1 MKCTHVI
8 LWMKRNFPILL
19 VFLCSLLVTLGRTK
33 QSYFLMKT
41 TPVSLI
47 LAGILVPSLAMA
59 EPQRQE
65 RRKMKPDA
73 EDRRAHLRHFAEA
86 WKAADK
92 NSDGFISLDEFSAMP
107 RIQKLPENKH
117 QQLFERLDKD
127 GDGKLG
133 RDDLRRLGRDQDGPP
148 PAMKRL
154 WELDTD
160 RSGGVSLEEFKAGEL
175 FQKLTPDRQLAI
187 FQRLDTDGDGVVTHK
202 DKPQPPFGPDGTPER
217 QKRGL
222 KLENP
227 SPPIP
232 ARSMIRQLDQDSDG
246 AIDFHEFRA
255 GTAVRTLSE
264 DEQED
269 RFEALDRDNDQKI
282 TPADF
287 PPQDTPMKPKPS
299 PDQEMSGN

>member
-1 MKCTHVI
+1 MIECDPVVVAKLSISIGVSMPLMVI
-8 LWMKRNFPILL
+8 
-19 VFLCSLLVTLGRTK
+19 SGRTK

-41 TPVSLI
+41 IPVSLI
-47 LAGILVPSLAMA
+47 LAGILAPSIAMA
-59 EPQRQE
+59 DPQGPE
-65 RRKMKPDA
+65 GRKMKQDG
-73 EDRRAHLRHFAEA
+73 DDKRRHQRHFAKA

-107 RIQKLPENKH
+107 RVQNLPEDKH

-133 RDDLRRLGRDQDGPP
+133 PDDLRRLGRDQDGPP

-154 WELDTD
+154 WELDAD

-175 FQKLTPDRQLAI
+175 FQKLTPERQLAI

-202 DKPQPPFGPDGTPER
+202 DKPQPHIRPDGSPER
-217 QKRGL
+217 QKRGP
-222 KLENP
+222 KSEQP
-227 SPPIP
+227 SPSMHPR
-232 ARSMIRQLDQDSDG
+232 AMIRQLDQDGDG
-246 AIDFHEFRA
+246 VLTFEEFRA
-255 GTAVRTLSE
+255 GAAVQSLSE

-287 PPQDTPMKPKPS
+287 PSQDSPMKPKPN
-299 PDQEMSGN
+299 PDQKMNGN